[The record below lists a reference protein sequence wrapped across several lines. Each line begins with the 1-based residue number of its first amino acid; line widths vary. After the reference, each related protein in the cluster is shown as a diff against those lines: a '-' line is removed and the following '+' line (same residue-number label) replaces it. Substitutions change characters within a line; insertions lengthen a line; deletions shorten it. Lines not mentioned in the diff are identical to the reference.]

1 MRKRIIA
8 LLLCGALLGITGCSS
23 GVSQEEYDKVVQER
37 DDFKEKYEWLKEQY
51 AEDQVDN
58 LKNEIQSNIDSNN
71 NNSTNP
77 EDSTSVY
84 EDDKVKI
91 SFAGVGEKG
100 VEFWC
105 ENLTD
110 VNITIQAD
118 SVSINGISTSDI
130 MMSDDVAPKST
141 GKVVAKCEDF
151 IGTTD
156 VENVGGQLRIV
167 DFSNSFETYEATF
180 ANVPIE

>member
-1 MRKRIIA
+1 MKKLILIA
-8 LLLCGALLGITGCSS
+8 LCTLFLTGCSS
-23 GVSQEEYDKVVQER
+23 GVSQEEYDKVVKER

-51 AEDQVDN
+51 AEVQVDS
-58 LKNEIQSNIDSNN
+58 LKSEIQNNIDSNN
-71 NNSTNP
+71 NNSANP
-77 EDSTSVY
+77 EDSTTVY

-91 SFAGVGEKG
+91 SFSGIEEKG

-151 IGTTD
+151 AGTTD
-156 VENVGGQLRIV
+156 VESVGGQLRIV